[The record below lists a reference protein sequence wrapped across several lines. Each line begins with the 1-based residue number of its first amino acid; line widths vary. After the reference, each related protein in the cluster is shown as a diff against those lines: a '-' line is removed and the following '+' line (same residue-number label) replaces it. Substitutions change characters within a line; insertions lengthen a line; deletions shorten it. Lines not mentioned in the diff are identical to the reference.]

1 MAGVFGKD
9 TPLWIVNILSLAG
22 LLSGFVALWLFL
34 PAVLVVLGVNPVKP
48 GAPEFA
54 YALNWGVPLMV
65 IANLLSVLVLKW
77 SRQSMR
83 GFVQRL
89 AFVFTIFA
97 DIAAL
102 LIIILKLI

>member
-1 MAGVFGKD
+1 MAGVFGKN

-34 PAVLVVLGVNPVKP
+34 PAVLVVLGVNAVKP
-48 GAPEFA
+48 GAPEFVF
-54 YALNWGVPLMV
+54 ALNWGVPLMV
-65 IANLLSVLVLKW
+65 LANLLSILVVKW
-77 SRQSMR
+77 SRKSMR
-83 GFVQRL
+83 GFLQRL

-102 LIIILKLI
+102 LIIVMKVI